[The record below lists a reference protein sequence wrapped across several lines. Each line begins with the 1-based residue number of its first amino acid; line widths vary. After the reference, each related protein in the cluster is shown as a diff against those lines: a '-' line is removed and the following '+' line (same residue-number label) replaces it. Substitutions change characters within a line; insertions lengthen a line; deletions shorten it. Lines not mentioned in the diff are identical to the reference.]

1 MSFSAKAKAELCRVP
16 LNRACCAV
24 AEAYGVLLY
33 AYQLSAMEIRVITAS
48 VPFAKRLPRL
58 MQRAFGLDFD
68 RSSGGAK
75 TTFSMTDPVKI
86 RRVFEAFGY
95 DADSTLVNHVN
106 LGVLEED
113 CCKAAF
119 LRGAFLAG
127 GSITDPSKRC
137 HLELVTDHKN
147 VAGET
152 VSILLEMGFSPRAT
166 ARAGH
171 QVIYFKQSEAAEDFF
186 TTIGASGAAMELMSA
201 KVEKEMRNAI
211 NRQIN
216 CDSANADK
224 TVSAA
229 LLQLDKIR
237 ELEREI
243 GLENLPQDLAEV
255 ALLRIANPAVS
266 VGATADFETLA
277 PAVSLADLAML
288 ADPPVTK
295 SCINHRMRKLMNFT
309 CET

>member
-1 MSFSAKAKAELCRVP
+1 MSFSASVKAELCRVP
-16 LNRACCAV
+16 LSRACCAV
-24 AEAYGVLLY
+24 AEAYGVLLFG
-33 AYQLSAMEIRVITAS
+33 YQFSGMEIRLITGCA
-48 VPFAKRLPRL
+48 PFAKRLSRL
-58 MQRAFGLDFD
+58 MQRAFGFVPDV
-68 RSSGGAK
+68 RAGGAK
-75 TTFSMTDPVKI
+75 TTFTVTDPEKI
-86 RRVFEAFGY
+86 RAVFNAFGY
-95 DADSTLVNHVN
+95 DADSTLVNHIN

-127 GSITDPSKRC
+127 GSVTDPSKRC

-152 VSILLEMGFSPRAT
+152 VSLLLEMGFAPRVT
-166 ARAGH
+166 VRAGH

-229 LLQLDKIR
+229 QAQLDRIR
-237 ELEREI
+237 EIEREI
-243 GLENLPQDLAEV
+243 GLENLPPDLSEV
-255 ALLRIANPAVS
+255 ALLRIANPAM
-266 VGATADFETLA
+266 
-277 PAVSLADLAML
+277 SLSDLAQL

-295 SCINHRMRKLMNFT
+295 SCINHRMRKLMRLT
-309 CET
+309 PEMLQ

>member
-1 MSFSAKAKAELCRVP
+1 MSFSGDVKAELCRVP

-24 AEAYGVLLY
+24 AEAYGVLLFS
-33 AYQLSAMEIRVITAS
+33 YQFSGMEIRVITGCA
-48 VPFAKRLPRL
+48 PFAKRLPKL
-58 MQRAFGLDFD
+58 MQRAFGFAPDGH
-68 RSSGGAK
+68 SGGSK
-75 TTFSMTDPVKI
+75 TTFSVTDPDKI
-86 RRVFEAFGY
+86 RRVFAAFGY
-95 DADSTLVNHVN
+95 DADSTLVNHIN
-106 LGVLEED
+106 LSVLEED
-113 CCKAAF
+113 CCRAAF

-152 VSILLEMGFSPRAT
+152 VSLLLEMGFSPRVT

-229 LLQLDKIR
+229 QTQLDRIR
-237 ELEREI
+237 EIERDF
-243 GLENLPQDLAEV
+243 GLENLPRDLAEV
-255 ALLRIANPAVS
+255 ALLRIANPAM
-266 VGATADFETLA
+266 
-277 PAVSLADLAML
+277 SLSDLALL

-295 SCINHRMRKLMNFT
+295 SCINHRMRKLMRLT
-309 CET
+309 PEMLD

>member
-1 MSFSAKAKAELCRVP
+1 MSFSADAKAELCRVP
-16 LNRACCAV
+16 INRHCCAV
-24 AEAYGVLLY
+24 AEAYGVLLFG
-33 AYQLSAMEIRVITAS
+33 YQFSAREIRVITGCA
-48 VPFAKRLPRL
+48 PFAKRLPRL
-58 MQRAFGLDFD
+58 MQRAFGFSFEA
-68 RSSGGAK
+68 RAGGAK
-75 TTFSMTDPVKI
+75 TTFSLSDPARI
-86 RRVFEAFGY
+86 REVFAAFGY
-95 DADSTLVNHVN
+95 DADSTLVNHIN
-106 LGVLEED
+106 FGVLEED

-152 VSILLEMGFSPRAT
+152 VSVLQEMGFNPRVT

-171 QVIYFKQSEAAEDFF
+171 QVVYFKQSEAAEDFF
-186 TTIGASGAAMELMSA
+186 TTIGASGAAMGLMSA

-229 LLQLDKIR
+229 LAQLDRIR
-237 ELEREI
+237 AIEREI
-243 GLENLPQDLAEV
+243 GLENLPPDLSEV
-255 ALLRIANPAVS
+255 ALLRIANPA
-266 VGATADFETLA
+266 A
-277 PAVSLADLAML
+277 SLSDLAL
-288 ADPPVTK
+288 LSDPPVTK
-295 SCINHRMRKLMNFT
+295 SCINHRMRKLMAL
-309 CET
+309 CPPL

>member
-1 MSFSAKAKAELCRVP
+1 MSFSGDVKAELCRVP
-16 LNRACCAV
+16 VSRHCCAV
-24 AEAYGVLLY
+24 AEAYGAALFC
-33 AYQLSAMEIRVITAS
+33 YQFSAMEIRLITGCA
-48 VPFAKRLPRL
+48 PFAKRLPRL
-58 MQRAFGLDFD
+58 TQKAFGFVPEI
-68 RSSGGAK
+68 RSGGAK
-75 TTFSMTDPVKI
+75 TTLSVTDGELI
-86 RRVFEAFGY
+86 RRVFAAFGY

-113 CCKAAF
+113 CCRAAF

-127 GSITDPSKRC
+127 GSVTDPSKRC

-152 VSILLEMGFSPRAT
+152 VSILLEMGFSPRVT

-186 TTIGASGAAMELMSA
+186 TTIGASGAAMALMSA
-201 KVEKEMRNAI
+201 KVEKEMRNAV

-229 LLQLDKIR
+229 QAQLERIR
-237 ELEREI
+237 AIEREI

-255 ALLRIANPAVS
+255 ALLRIANPAM
-266 VGATADFETLA
+266 
-277 PAVSLADLAML
+277 SLSDLALL

-295 SCINHRMRKLMNFT
+295 SCINHRMRRLMKY
-309 CET
+309 EPV

>member
-1 MSFSAKAKAELCRVP
+1 MSFSADAKAELCRVP
-16 LNRACCAV
+16 VNRDCCAV
-24 AEAYGVLLY
+24 AEAYGVLLFG
-33 AYQLSAMEIRVITAS
+33 YQFSAREIRVITGCA
-48 VPFAKRLPRL
+48 PFAKRLPRL
-58 MQRAFGLDFD
+58 MQRAFGFSFEA
-68 RSSGGAK
+68 RAGGAK
-75 TTFSMTDPVKI
+75 TTFSLSDPARI
-86 RRVFEAFGY
+86 REVFAAFGY
-95 DADSTLVNHVN
+95 DADSTLVNHIN
-106 LGVLEED
+106 FGVLEED

-152 VSILLEMGFSPRAT
+152 VSVLQEMGFNPRVT

-171 QVIYFKQSEAAEDFF
+171 QVVYFKQSEAAEDFF
-186 TTIGASGAAMELMSA
+186 TTIGASGAAMGLMSA

-229 LLQLDKIR
+229 LAQLDRIR
-237 ELEREI
+237 AIEREI
-243 GLENLPQDLAEV
+243 GLENLPPDLSEV
-255 ALLRIANPAVS
+255 ALLRIANPA
-266 VGATADFETLA
+266 A
-277 PAVSLADLAML
+277 SLSDLAL
-288 ADPPVTK
+288 LSDPPVTK
-295 SCINHRMRKLMNFT
+295 SCINHRMRKLMAL
-309 CET
+309 CPPL

>member
-1 MSFSAKAKAELCRVP
+1 MSFSSDVKAELCRVP
-16 LNRACCAV
+16 LNRPCCAV
-24 AEAYGVLLY
+24 AEAYGALLY
-33 AYQLSAMEIRVITAS
+33 AYQLSAREIRVITAS
-48 VPFAKRLPRL
+48 APFAKRLPKL
-58 MQRAFGLDFD
+58 MQRAFGFDFD
-68 RSSGGAK
+68 ARSSGAK
-75 TTFSMTDPVKI
+75 TTFSVEDPEKI
-86 RRVFEAFGY
+86 RRVFSAFGY
-95 DADSTLVNHVN
+95 DAESALVNHIN

-152 VSILLEMGFSPRAT
+152 VSILQEMGFNPRVA

-229 LLQLDKIR
+229 QAQLDRIR
-237 ELEREI
+237 EIERDI
-243 GLENLPQDLAEV
+243 GLENLPRDLAEV
-255 ALLRIANPAVS
+255 ALLRIANPAI
-266 VGATADFETLA
+266 
-277 PAVSLADLAML
+277 SLADLALL

-295 SCINHRMRKLMNFT
+295 SCINHRMRKLMHLT
-309 CET
+309 PQMLE

>member
-1 MSFSAKAKAELCRVP
+1 MSFSADAKAELCRVP
-16 LNRACCAV
+16 LNRDCCAV
-24 AEAYGVLLY
+24 AEAYGVLLFG
-33 AYQLSAMEIRVITAS
+33 YQFSAREIRVITGSPA
-48 VPFAKRLPRL
+48 FAKRLPRL
-58 MQRAFGLDFD
+58 MQRAFGFEFEC
-68 RSSGGAK
+68 RGGGAK
-75 TTFSMTDPVKI
+75 TTFTLTDPERIKS
-86 RRVFEAFGY
+86 VFAAFGY

-113 CCKAAF
+113 CCKASF

-127 GSITDPSKRC
+127 GSVTDPSKRC

-152 VSILLEMGFSPRAT
+152 VALLQEMGFSPRVT

-171 QVIYFKQSEAAEDFF
+171 QVLYFKQSEAAEDFF
-186 TTIGASGAAMELMSA
+186 TTVGASGAAMELMSA

-229 LLQLDKIR
+229 QEQMDRIR
-237 ELEREI
+237 EIEREI
-243 GLENLPQDLAEV
+243 GLENLPPELSAV
-255 ALLRIANPAVS
+255 ALLRIANPEA
-266 VGATADFETLA
+266 
-277 PAVSLADLAML
+277 SLSDLAAL
-288 ADPPVTK
+288 SDPPLTK
-295 SCINHRMRKLMNFT
+295 SGVSHRMRKLMALPLSVKP
-309 CET
+309 

>member
-1 MSFSAKAKAELCRVP
+1 MSFSADTKAELCRVP

-24 AEAYGVLLY
+24 AEAYGALLFAY
-33 AYQLSAMEIRVITAS
+33 AFSAMEIRVITGCA
-48 VPFAKRLPRL
+48 PFARRLPRL
-58 MQRAFGLDFD
+58 MKKAFGLEFD
-68 RSSGGAK
+68 KCTEGVKS
-75 TTFSMTDPVKI
+75 TFSITDAEKI
-86 RRVFEAFGY
+86 RRVFDAFGY
-95 DADSTLVNHVN
+95 DADSTLVSHIN

-113 CCKAAF
+113 CCRASF
-119 LRGAFLAG
+119 VRGAFLAG

-137 HLELVTDHKN
+137 HLELVTDHRN

-152 VSILLEMGFSPRAT
+152 VSLLQEMGFSPRVT
-166 ARAGH
+166 TRAGH
-171 QVIYFKQSEAAEDFF
+171 HVIYFKQSEAAEDLF

-229 LLQLDKIR
+229 QTQMDKLRALD
-237 ELEREI
+237 REI
-243 GLENLPQDLAEV
+243 GLENLPPDLSEL
-255 ALLRIANPAVS
+255 ALLRIANPA
-266 VGATADFETLA
+266 A
-277 PAVSLADLAML
+277 SLADLALL

-295 SCINHRMRKLMNFT
+295 SCINHRMRKLMNFN
-309 CET
+309 CETMFRN

>member
-1 MSFSAKAKAELCRVP
+1 MSFSGDAKAELCRVP

-24 AEAYGVLLY
+24 AEAYGVLLF
-33 AYQLSAMEIRVITAS
+33 AYQFSAREIRVITGCA
-48 VPFAKRLPRL
+48 PFAKRLPRL
-58 MQRAFGLDFD
+58 MKKAFGLDFD
-68 RSSGGAK
+68 TVSGGAK
-75 TTFSMTDPVKI
+75 TTLSITDAQKI
-86 RRVFEAFGY
+86 RTIFDAFGY
-95 DADSTLVNHVN
+95 DADSTLVSHVN
-106 LGVLEED
+106 LGVLEEE
-113 CCKAAF
+113 CCRVSF
-119 LRGAFLAG
+119 VRGAFLSG

-152 VSILLEMGFSPRAT
+152 VSLLQEMGFSPRVT

-186 TTIGASGAAMELMSA
+186 TTIGASGAAMTLMSA
-201 KVEKEMRNAI
+201 KVEKEMRNAV

-229 LLQLDKIR
+229 QAQLDRIR
-237 ELEREI
+237 ELDREY
-243 GLENLPQDLAEV
+243 GLEALPRELAEL
-255 ALLRIANPAVS
+255 ALLRIANPA
-266 VGATADFETLA
+266 A
-277 PAVSLADLAML
+277 SLSDLAQL

-295 SCINHRMRKLMNFT
+295 SCINHRLRKLMHYHPDA
-309 CET
+309 

>member
-1 MSFSAKAKAELCRVP
+1 MSFSADAKAELCRVP

-33 AYQLSAMEIRVITAS
+33 AYQFSAREIRVITAGA
-48 VPFAKRLPRL
+48 PFAKRLPRL
-58 MQRAFGLDFD
+58 MQRAFGFDFD
-68 RSSGGAK
+68 KCTGGAK
-75 TTFSMTDPVKI
+75 TTFAMTDPGKI
-86 RRVFEAFGY
+86 RRVFETFGY
-95 DADSTLVNHVN
+95 DADSTLVSHVN
-106 LGVLEED
+106 LGVLEES

-127 GSITDPSKRC
+127 GSMTDPSKRC

-152 VSILLEMGFSPRAT
+152 VSLLLEMGFAPRVT

-201 KVEKEMRNAI
+201 KVEKEMRNAV

-216 CDSANADK
+216 CDSANVDK
-224 TVSAA
+224 TLSAA
-229 LLQLDKIR
+229 AAQMERIR
-237 ELEREI
+237 AIEREI
-243 GLENLPQDLAEV
+243 GLENLPPELAAV
-255 ALLRIANPAVS
+255 ALLRIANP
-266 VGATADFETLA
+266 E
-277 PAVSLADLAML
+277 VSLSDLAL
-288 ADPPVTK
+288 LSDPPVTK
-295 SCINHRMRKLMNFT
+295 SCINHRMRKLMKLMP
-309 CET
+309 EG

>member
-1 MSFSAKAKAELCRVP
+1 MSFSADAKAELCRVP
-16 LNRACCAV
+16 LNRDCCAV
-24 AEAYGVLLY
+24 AEAYGVLLFG
-33 AYQLSAMEIRVITAS
+33 YQFSAREIRVITGCA
-48 VPFAKRLPRL
+48 PFAKRLPRL
-58 MQRAFGLDFD
+58 MQRAFGFSFD
-68 RSSGGAK
+68 ARAGGAK
-75 TTFSMTDPVKI
+75 TTFSLTDPARI
-86 RRVFEAFGY
+86 RDVFAAFGY
-95 DADSTLVNHVN
+95 DADSTLVNHIN
-106 LGVLEED
+106 FGVLEED

-152 VSILLEMGFSPRAT
+152 VSVLQEMGFNPRVT

-171 QVIYFKQSEAAEDFF
+171 QVVYFKQSEAAEDFF

-229 LLQLDKIR
+229 QTQLDRIR
-237 ELEREI
+237 VIEREI
-243 GLENLPQDLAEV
+243 GLENLPPDLSEV
-255 ALLRIANPAVS
+255 ALLRIANPA
-266 VGATADFETLA
+266 A
-277 PAVSLADLAML
+277 SLSDLAL
-288 ADPPVTK
+288 LSDPPVTK
-295 SCINHRMRKLMNFT
+295 SCINHRMRKLMAL
-309 CET
+309 CPPL

>member
-1 MSFSAKAKAELCRVP
+1 MSFSADAKAELCRVP
-16 LNRACCAV
+16 LNRDCCAV
-24 AEAYGVLLY
+24 AEAYGVLLFG
-33 AYQLSAMEIRVITAS
+33 YQFSAREIRVITGCA
-48 VPFAKRLPRL
+48 PFAKRLPRL
-58 MQRAFGLDFD
+58 MQRAFGFSFD
-68 RSSGGAK
+68 ARAGGAK
-75 TTFSMTDPVKI
+75 TTFSLTDPARI
-86 RRVFEAFGY
+86 RDVFAAFGY
-95 DADSTLVNHVN
+95 DADSTLVNHIN
-106 LGVLEED
+106 FGVLEED

-152 VSILLEMGFSPRAT
+152 VSVLQEMSFNPRVT

-171 QVIYFKQSEAAEDFF
+171 QVVYFKQSEAAEDFF

-229 LLQLDKIR
+229 QAQLDRIR
-237 ELEREI
+237 VIEREI
-243 GLENLPQDLAEV
+243 GLENLPPDLSEV
-255 ALLRIANPAVS
+255 ALLRIANPA
-266 VGATADFETLA
+266 A
-277 PAVSLADLAML
+277 SLSDLAL
-288 ADPPVTK
+288 LSDPPVTK
-295 SCINHRMRKLMNFT
+295 SCINHRMRKLMAL
-309 CET
+309 CPPL

>member
-1 MSFSAKAKAELCRVP
+1 MSFSASAKAELCRTP
-16 LNRACCAV
+16 INRDCCAV

-33 AYQLSAMEIRVITAS
+33 GYQFSAMEIRVITGSA
-48 VPFAKRLPRL
+48 PFAKRLPRL
-58 MQRAFGLDFD
+58 MQRAFGFVPDA
-68 RSSGGAK
+68 RAGTAK
-75 TTFSMTDPVKI
+75 TTFTVTDPEKI

-113 CCKAAF
+113 CCRAAF

-127 GSITDPSKRC
+127 GSVTDPSKRC

-152 VSILLEMGFSPRAT
+152 VSLLQEMGFNPRVT

-171 QVIYFKQSEAAEDFF
+171 QVLYFKQSEAAEDFF

-229 LLQLDKIR
+229 QAQLDRIR

-243 GLENLPQDLAEV
+243 GLENLPRDLAET

-266 VGATADFETLA
+266 
-277 PAVSLADLAML
+277 LADLALL

-295 SCINHRMRKLMNFT
+295 SCINHRMRKLMRLT
-309 CET
+309 PDMIE

>member
-1 MSFSAKAKAELCRVP
+1 MSFSADAKAELCRVP
-16 LNRACCAV
+16 LNRDCCAV
-24 AEAYGVLLY
+24 AEAYGVLLFG
-33 AYQLSAMEIRVITAS
+33 YQFSAREIRVITGCA
-48 VPFAKRLPRL
+48 PFAKRLPRL
-58 MQRAFGLDFD
+58 MQRAFGFSFD
-68 RSSGGAK
+68 ARAGGAK
-75 TTFSMTDPVKI
+75 TTFSLTDPARI
-86 RRVFEAFGY
+86 RDVFAAFGY
-95 DADSTLVNHVN
+95 DADSTLVNHIN
-106 LGVLEED
+106 FGVLEED

-152 VSILLEMGFSPRAT
+152 VSVLQEMGFNPRVT

-229 LLQLDKIR
+229 QTQLDRIR
-237 ELEREI
+237 VIEREI
-243 GLENLPQDLAEV
+243 GLENLPPDLSEV
-255 ALLRIANPAVS
+255 ALLRIANPA
-266 VGATADFETLA
+266 A
-277 PAVSLADLAML
+277 SLSDLAL
-288 ADPPVTK
+288 LSDPPVTK
-295 SCINHRMRKLMNFT
+295 SCINHRMRKLMAL
-309 CET
+309 CPPL

>member
-1 MSFSAKAKAELCRVP
+1 MSFSADAKAELCRTSLSRP
-16 LNRACCAV
+16 CCAV
-24 AEAYGVLLY
+24 AEAYGVLLF
-33 AYQLSAMEIRVITAS
+33 AYQFSAMEIRIITGCA
-48 VPFAKRLPRL
+48 PFAKRLPRL
-58 MQRAFGLDFD
+58 FKKAFALEFD
-68 RSSGGAK
+68 RCAEGVKS
-75 TTFSMTDPVKI
+75 TFTITDPEKI
-86 RRVFEAFGY
+86 RRIFETFGY
-95 DADSTLVNHVN
+95 DAGSTLVSHVN

-113 CCKAAF
+113 CCRTAF
-119 LRGAFLAG
+119 VRGAFLAG
-127 GSITDPSKRC
+127 GSMTDPSKRC

-152 VSILLEMGFSPRAT
+152 VSLLQEMGFSPRVT

-229 LLQLDKIR
+229 QSQMDKLRALD
-237 ELEREI
+237 REI
-243 GLENLPQDLAEV
+243 GLENLPPDLSEL
-255 ALLRIANPAVS
+255 ALLRIANPA
-266 VGATADFETLA
+266 A
-277 PAVSLADLAML
+277 SLSDLAQL

-295 SCINHRMRKLMNFT
+295 SCINHRMRKLMAYT
-309 CET
+309 PE

>member
-1 MSFSAKAKAELCRVP
+1 MSFSGDAKAELCRAPV
-16 LNRACCAV
+16 NRPCCAV
-24 AEAYGVLLY
+24 AEAYGVALFCY
-33 AYQLSAMEIRVITAS
+33 RFSAREIRVITGCA
-48 VPFAKRLPRL
+48 PFAKRLPRL
-58 MQRAFGLDFD
+58 TQRAFGFVPEM
-68 RSSGGAK
+68 RVGGAK
-75 TTFSMTDPVKI
+75 TTFSVTDAGQI
-86 RRVFEAFGY
+86 RRVFAAFGY

-113 CCKAAF
+113 CCRAAF

-127 GSITDPSKRC
+127 GSVTDPSKRC

-152 VSILLEMGFSPRAT
+152 VSILLEMGFNPRVT

-171 QVIYFKQSEAAEDFF
+171 QVIYFKQSEEAEDFF
-186 TTIGASGAAMELMSA
+186 TTIGASGAAMTLMSA
-201 KVEKEMRNAI
+201 KVEKEMRNAV

-229 LLQLDKIR
+229 QAQMERIR
-237 ELEREI
+237 VIEREI

-255 ALLRIANPAVS
+255 ALLRIANPAM
-266 VGATADFETLA
+266 
-277 PAVSLADLAML
+277 SLADLALL

-295 SCINHRMRKLMNFT
+295 SCINHRMRKLMRLT
-309 CET
+309 AP

>member
-1 MSFSAKAKAELCRVP
+1 MSFSADAKAELCRVP
-16 LNRACCAV
+16 INRDCCAV
-24 AEAYGVLLY
+24 AEAYGVLLFG
-33 AYQLSAMEIRVITAS
+33 YQFSAREIRVITGCA
-48 VPFAKRLPRL
+48 PFAKRLPRL
-58 MQRAFGLDFD
+58 MQRAFGFSFD
-68 RSSGGAK
+68 ARAGGAK
-75 TTFSMTDPVKI
+75 TTFSLSDPARI
-86 RRVFEAFGY
+86 REVFAAFGY
-95 DADSTLVNHVN
+95 DADSTLVNHIN
-106 LGVLEED
+106 FGVLEED

-152 VSILLEMGFSPRAT
+152 VSVLQEMGFNPRVT

-171 QVIYFKQSEAAEDFF
+171 QVVYFKQSEAAEDFF
-186 TTIGASGAAMELMSA
+186 TTIGASGAAMGLMSA

-229 LLQLDKIR
+229 QTQLDRIR
-237 ELEREI
+237 VIEREI
-243 GLENLPQDLAEV
+243 GLENLPPDLSEV
-255 ALLRIANPAVS
+255 ALLRIANPA
-266 VGATADFETLA
+266 A
-277 PAVSLADLAML
+277 SLSDLAL
-288 ADPPVTK
+288 LSDPPVTK
-295 SCINHRMRKLMNFT
+295 SCVNHRMRKLMAL
-309 CET
+309 CPPL

>member
-1 MSFSAKAKAELCRVP
+1 MSFSADAKAELCRVP
-16 LNRACCAV
+16 LNRDCCAV
-24 AEAYGVLLY
+24 AEAYGVLLFG
-33 AYQLSAMEIRVITAS
+33 YQFSAREIRVITGSPA
-48 VPFAKRLPRL
+48 FAKRLPRL
-58 MQRAFGLDFD
+58 MQRAFGFEFEC
-68 RSSGGAK
+68 RGGGAK
-75 TTFSMTDPVKI
+75 TTFTLTDPERIKS
-86 RRVFEAFGY
+86 VFAAFGY

-113 CCKAAF
+113 CCKASF

-127 GSITDPSKRC
+127 GSVTDPSKRC

-152 VSILLEMGFSPRAT
+152 VALLQEMGFSPRVT

-171 QVIYFKQSEAAEDFF
+171 QVLYFKQSEAAEDFF
-186 TTIGASGAAMELMSA
+186 TTVGASGAAMELMSA

-229 LLQLDKIR
+229 LIQLERIR
-237 ELEREI
+237 AIEREI
-243 GLENLPQDLAEV
+243 GLENLPPELSAV
-255 ALLRIANPAVS
+255 ALLRIANPEA
-266 VGATADFETLA
+266 
-277 PAVSLADLAML
+277 SLSDLAAL
-288 ADPPVTK
+288 SDPPLTK
-295 SCINHRMRKLMNFT
+295 SGVSHRMRKLMALPLSVKP
-309 CET
+309 